1 MKTDLHEAL
10 IFEAATFAQNRLAT
24 ILIDQGFSEE
34 KIYKVSSIND
44 FSETLTQKN
53 INIVFADHS
62 VWTTD
67 VVSLMD
73 TVKKKKVDLDIFVV
87 LLCST
92 ASKEL
97 LFKAAQKG
105 VNYFIPKPYK
115 NEKVRACVQ
124 DYFVNFDSRYLQ
136 LIKKAKA
143 ALAANLI
150 EEARKDLNLAV
161 TIGEKPLEAY
171 YYLAKIDVLEGNLK
185 KAIKK
190 LNTCLEFNDMNLDC
204 LTDLFEIHFTLENR
218 ADAYEIGKILL
229 FNFPLNEN
237 IITKIIRLCVQTASF
252 NDMIQIHQAIVS
264 FKQKQQDI
272 VNYLGSGLYVAGKNY
287 LMNKKPEGA
296 IICFDYIRTTC
307 SQFSKFLRAI
317 IFLLVEYEKVNHA
330 KKYLELIEAS
340 DQKNRSLCEF
350 AVKNVGFK
358 DTQAFIQEAKQLY
371 LSSGSEEFL
380 NFVTRVLK
388 FKGYGPEEV
397 IKMMKN

>member
-10 IFEAATFAQNRLAT
+10 IFEVATFAQNRLAT

-34 KIYKVSSIND
+34 KIYKVSSINE

-73 TVKKKKVDLDIFVV
+73 MVKKKKVDLDIFVV

-150 EEARKDLNLAV
+150 EEARNDLNLAV

-190 LNTCLEFNDMNLDC
+190 L
-204 LTDLFEIHFTLENR
+204 
-218 ADAYEIGKILL
+218 
-229 FNFPLNEN
+229 P
-237 IITKIIRLCVQTASF
+237 IIWPR
-252 NDMIQIHQAIVS
+252 
-264 FKQKQQDI
+264 
-272 VNYLGSGLYVAGKNY
+272 
-287 LMNKKPEGA
+287 
-296 IICFDYIRTTC
+296 
-307 SQFSKFLRAI
+307 
-317 IFLLVEYEKVNHA
+317 
-330 KKYLELIEAS
+330 
-340 DQKNRSLCEF
+340 
-350 AVKNVGFK
+350 NV
-358 DTQAFIQEAKQLY
+358 L
-371 LSSGSEEFL
+371 
-380 NFVTRVLK
+380 
-388 FKGYGPEEV
+388 
-397 IKMMKN
+397 